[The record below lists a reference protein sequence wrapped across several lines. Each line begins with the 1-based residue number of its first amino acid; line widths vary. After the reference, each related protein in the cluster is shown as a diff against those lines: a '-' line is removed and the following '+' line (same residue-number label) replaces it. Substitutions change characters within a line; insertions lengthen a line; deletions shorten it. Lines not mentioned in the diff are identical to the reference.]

1 MIRTRRGPA
10 ALVIALLLAVT
21 MVTGCGGGSSKP
33 NVIVIVMDTQRAD
46 RLGVYGYERATHFLD
61 AMAKESVVW
70 DRAYAPSSWTV
81 PSIASLFLAQ
91 QPFEHRVAVVMAVL
105 PDSSVTLA
113 EELKKAGYRTGGFS
127 ANIEITAEAGFDQG
141 FDTFRTIFK
150 APKDD
155 AKKVNEAALLWLDE
169 IGNAK
174 DAPLFMYL
182 QYMEPHSPYRDH
194 PFITATEPPP
204 LPGEWADYKLAE
216 RVNEGAFLL
225 ATGKPLPEPWKL
237 TPPELGRLKALYDG
251 EVTYLDRQIAAF
263 LLELERRGLLENSII
278 VVTADHGEHLGEH
291 GLLSHGNT
299 LYEEVIKIPLIVR
312 LPNKEHR
319 RITEPVSI
327 TGLAPALLQEIG
339 LPIPDTFEVPPI
351 AIDGTP
357 GSGYVLSEVLKVN
370 PTYLRYHKRAIVGPT
385 TKLLVEEDGTEVFID
400 LATDPGED
408 KPMKDAP
415 FAGDLRKALADLTKG
430 QDVVEP
436 GPAAPIDEKTRDRLR
451 QLGYAD

>member
-1 MIRTRRGPA
+1 MTGPRRGPA
-10 ALVIALLLAVT
+10 AVVIALLLAVT
-21 MVTGCGGGSSKP
+21 TAIGCGGGGSKP
-33 NVIVIVMDTQRAD
+33 NIIVVVMDTQRAD
-46 RLGVYGYERATHFLD
+46 RLGLYGYERSTHFLD
-61 AMAKESVVW
+61 TMAKESVVW
-70 DRAYAPSSWTV
+70 DRAYSPSSWTV

-155 AKKVNEAALLWLDE
+155 AKKVNEEALRWLDE
-169 IGNAK
+169 VGDAK
-174 DAPLFMYL
+174 AAPLFMYL

-225 ATGKPLPEPWKL
+225 ASGKPLPAPWTM
-237 TPPELGRLKALYDG
+237 TPHELGRLKALYDG
-251 EVTYLDRQIAAF
+251 EVTYLDRQLAAF
-263 LLELERRGLLENSII
+263 FTELDKRGILENSII

-291 GLLSHGNT
+291 GMLSHGNT

-312 LPNKEHR
+312 LPSKETR
-319 RITEPVSI
+319 RIKEPVSI
-327 TGLAPALLQEIG
+327 TGLAPAILQQVG
-339 LPIPDTFEVPPI
+339 LPIPDTFAVPPI
-351 AIDGTP
+351 AFDGTP

-370 PTYLRYHKRAIVGPT
+370 PTYLRFHKRAVVGPT
-385 TKLLVEEDGTEVFID
+385 TKLLVEENGTELFVD

-408 KPMKDAP
+408 KPMQDAP
-415 FAGDLRKALADLTKG
+415 FAPELRKALADLTKG
-430 QDVVEP
+430 QDATEP
-436 GPAAPIDEKTRDRLR
+436 APGAPIDDETRDKLR
-451 QLGYAD
+451 KLGYAD